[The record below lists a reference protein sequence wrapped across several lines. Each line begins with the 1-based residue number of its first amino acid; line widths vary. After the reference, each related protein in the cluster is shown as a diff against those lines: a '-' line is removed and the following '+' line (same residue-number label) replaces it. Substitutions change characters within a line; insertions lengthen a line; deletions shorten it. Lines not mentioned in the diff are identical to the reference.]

1 MTANETNKQ
10 EVYNGIK
17 DAMLKEGA
25 IPQEIIKRE
34 QESIELKRIQKQI
47 QGIRDVSGAT
57 NFAEAF
63 TQKYPA
69 IAPITTPIKIIAKR
83 IDRTFTIIDY
93 VLEYQINGEEGVLV
107 KIGEEVISNAVFAA
121 GTSVSIVISSAV
133 AIFVSGLSGSP
144 QLGAIVGFVVFSG
157 GVVVSNWLG
166 DKSKEVVHFIYE
178 YVYLPTKSKV
188 KSLQNGLDYFVGGD
202 FSRDYQREFLFN
214 NDMGRKYLEYELRNK
229 YGDDEVDDMDEFEK
243 NYRMRFNR

>member
-34 QESIELKRIQKQI
+34 QESIEIKRIQKQLNTTI
-47 QGIRDVSGAT
+47 GEPAGEINNALK
-57 NFAEAF
+57 AL
-63 TQKYPA
+63 TQKYPTLT
-69 IAPITTPIKIIAKR
+69 PITTPIKIIAKR

-93 VLEYQINGEEGVLV
+93 VLV

-121 GTSVSIVISSAV
+121 GTSASIVISSAV
-133 AIFVSGLSGSP
+133 AAFVSGLSGSP

-214 NDMGRKYLEYELRNK
+214 NDMGRKYLEYELRNR

-243 NYRMRFNR
+243 NYRMRFNK